1 MKTGILLALGAV
13 LFFTLTLAIPMHFL
27 MEGAP

>member
-1 MKTGILLALGAV
+1 MKTGIMIALGAM

-27 MEGAP
+27 IEGMP